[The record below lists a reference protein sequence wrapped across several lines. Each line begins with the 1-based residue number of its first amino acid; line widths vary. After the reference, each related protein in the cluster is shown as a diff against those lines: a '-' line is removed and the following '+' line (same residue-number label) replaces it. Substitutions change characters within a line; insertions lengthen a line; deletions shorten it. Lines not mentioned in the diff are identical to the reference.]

1 MSAQDL
7 KRVRIAIWAG
17 GLLMAAL
24 YLIVV
29 VVLDGSDYDQAVA
42 EHEWACQ
49 MINEGV
55 WPKDVMID
63 CPEPVQA
70 LASNSGI

>member
-17 GLLMAAL
+17 GLLMAVL

-29 VVLDGSDYDQAVA
+29 AVLGGSDYDQAVA
-42 EHEWACQ
+42 DHEWACQ
-49 MINEGV
+49 MISEGV
-55 WPKDVMID
+55 WPKDPMVD
-63 CPEPVQA
+63 CPKPVQA